1 MKIFRL
7 LSIEIKKQKIKK
19 IVVLGFSI
27 VCFMYTIASSYII
40 VKYSSAI
47 RDMKVFEFRPN
58 YISSGFDKLNMT
70 VDLYAKPVVSY
81 DKEKQYATLYIKSD
95 LIYDLKLIEPDTN
108 KTIIS
113 IDEIS
118 AYSDIGI
125 GNLYLNKTK
134 YLAEIYVKNEFG
146 EKEKYT
152 IIFTP
157 NIYVIPTRDVWE
169 ELMYS
174 YFFSYYFYLVK

>member
-1 MKIFRL
+1 MKTIII
-7 LSIEIKKQKIKK
+7 LSFSLACFTYTLWSSLG
-19 IVVLGFSI
+19 VVYHYFKTME
-27 VCFMYTIASSYII
+27 VE
-40 VKYSSAI
+40 
-47 RDMKVFEFRPN
+47 VFEFRPS

-70 VDLYAKPVVSY
+70 VDLYAKPIVRD

-118 AYSDIGI
+118 AYSNIEIGK
-125 GNLYLNKTK
+125 LHLNKTK

-157 NIYVIPTRDVWE
+157 NIYARFMSNKE
-169 ELMYS
+169 RNLLQFYN
-174 YFFSYYFYLVK
+174 YF